1 MSQKHQPLQAL
12 MTSHAGMRRMLNFWP
27 PFLFSGITVLEV
39 AKVLTA
45 AWLSHNWKRVNF
57 FLKTYLTFSVVVL
70 MLITSLGIFGFLSK
84 AHIEQTSSGKE
95 NVAQIEI
102 TEKRITRLEEDIVDF
117 ENQIEKIENSN
128 VSKNKDI
135 AKEIEKEEQ
144 RIEDALANYQRLVDE
159 QNEIITSSTKKLDL
173 IDRYLEEENIKAL
186 QTLVGTTPDGQYGR
200 NTAKKVTEFR
210 EKEEQKAEEVVASA
224 RQRINELRDNQGEER
239 RLSNDLIDRLRKQIS
254 LDDLDEDDKAR
265 ISNIKKNILTS
276 EEELTVLNNIK
287 FEFEKEVRKFEAEV
301 GPVKYVAE
309 VLYSDVDENVLE
321 DAIKIIEN
329 SAKPIAAFITEPVVG
344 CGGQVP
350 LAKGYLKHMYLA
362 IRKQGGICISDEVQ
376 TGFGRLGNVFWGFE
390 AQEVV
395 PDIVI
400 VGKPM
405 ANGHPTG
412 AVVCTTAIADSFS
425 KGVEFFSSFGGN
437 PVSCA
442 IANAVLEE
450 IETGQ
455 LQQNA
460 KDVGA
465 YYLSLFKALQKKY
478 NCIGDVRGSG
488 LFIGVE
494 IVKDNSIQQDYQ
506 LAKHIK
512 NELRNK
518 HILVSTDGPFD
529 SVIKTKPPLCFT
541 KENAKTV
548 VDAIDIVLEEY
559 YSGLG

>member
-1 MSQKHQPLQAL
+1 M
-12 MTSHAGMRRMLNFWP
+12 
-27 PFLFSGITVLEV
+27 
-39 AKVLTA
+39 
-45 AWLSHNWKRVNF
+45 
-57 FLKTYLTFSVVVL
+57 
-70 MLITSLGIFGFLSK
+70 
-84 AHIEQTSSGKE
+84 
-95 NVAQIEI
+95 
-102 TEKRITRLEEDIVDF
+102 
-117 ENQIEKIENSN
+117 
-128 VSKNKDI
+128 
-135 AKEIEKEEQ
+135 
-144 RIEDALANYQRLVDE
+144 
-159 QNEIITSSTKKLDL
+159 LDL
-173 IDRYLEEENIKAL
+173 CLEIDISDYKFNNKKGQGQKSHIIK
-186 QTLVGTTPDGQYGR
+186 TPIPDTYRGQYTNNDG
-200 NTAKKVTEFR
+200 TAG
-210 EKEEQKAEEVVASA
+210 QQYA
-224 RQRINELRDNQGEER
+224 
-239 RLSNDLIDRLRKQIS
+239 
-254 LDDLDEDDKAR
+254 
-265 ISNIKKNILTS
+265 
-276 EEELTVLNNIK
+276 
-287 FEFEKEVRKFEAEV
+287 
-301 GPVKYVAE
+301 
-309 VLYSDVDENVLE
+309 E

-329 SAKPIAAFITEPVVG
+329 STEPIAAFITEPAVG

-350 LAKGYLKHMYLA
+350 LAKGYLKHMYPS

-400 VGKPM
+400 LGKPM
-405 ANGHPTG
+405 ANGHPMG

-442 IANAVLEE
+442 IAYAVLAE

-465 YYLSLFKALQKKY
+465 YYLSLFKALQKKHK
-478 NCIGDVRGSG
+478 CIGDVRGSG

-494 IVKDNSIQQDYQ
+494 IVKDNSIIQDYQ

-548 VDAIDIVLEEY
+548 VDAIGDVLEAY